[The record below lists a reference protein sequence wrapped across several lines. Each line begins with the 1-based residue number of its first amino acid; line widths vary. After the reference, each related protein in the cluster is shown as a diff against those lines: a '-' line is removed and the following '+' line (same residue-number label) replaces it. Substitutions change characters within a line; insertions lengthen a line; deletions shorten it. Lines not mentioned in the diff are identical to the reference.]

1 MKIHK
6 QIGLCLLIGAVA
18 IAGFGCRKHT
28 GPLPPS
34 ATQDQILVPN
44 LHTSITQEEIQ
55 FTPVYASSFGDTIIL
70 AINPV
75 DEWDSQKS
83 DCPPREIS
91 NGGRIRCNGDHE
103 EEVPITKVIIWDD
116 MIPRVCAGWF
126 RDMTQLESIEGLH
139 KIHTHE
145 VHNMSYMF
153 AGCGKLETLDLSS
166 WDVSNVT
173 DMTGMFQDCVS
184 LEALPEWY
192 E

>member
-6 QIGLCLLIGAVA
+6 QIGLCLLVGAVA
-18 IAGFGCRKHT
+18 FACFGCRKHT

-44 LHTSITQEEIQ
+44 LHTSITPQPVT

-70 AINPV
+70 ATVPV
-75 DEWDSQKS
+75 DEWNSEES

-91 NGGRIRCNGDHE
+91 HGGRIRCNGEHE
-103 EEVPITKVIIWDD
+103 DEVPITKVLILDD
-116 MIPRVCAGWF
+116 LIPRVCAGWF
-126 RDMTQLESIEGLH
+126 RDMSQLETIEGLH

-153 AGCGKLETLDLSS
+153 ADCRKLESLDLSS
-166 WDVSNVT
+166 WDVSKVT
-173 DMTGMFQDCVS
+173 DMTGMFQNCDS
-184 LEALPEWY
+184 LETLPEWY